1 MRNFYLLTLCF
12 YSLWAFSQPTPV
24 EIKLD
29 PEHME
34 TCDLGLS
41 DFVESISAP
50 EFISYLENKKP
61 DNRKIKGPQSAVD
74 AFKKLAKKVDE
85 EDNPI
90 IMIMKLKE

>member
-1 MRNFYLLTLCF
+1 MDN
-12 YSLWAFSQPTPV
+12 
-24 EIKLD
+24 KLYKFKSKGYPND
-29 PEHME
+29 YDGGIDFE
-34 TCDLGLS
+34 TG
-41 DFVESISAP
+41 FVEQKNRVARTVISVP
-50 EFISYLENKKP
+50 DFISYLEEKKS